1 MLFACHSAGI
11 LKQDSCGMT
20 KNIISFNSFITSMK
34 IQFLYISFAL
44 LSSAFLFT
52 SNAGG
57 VAAVQNKGYTGAPG
71 DEMLNPNTPKLCGSC
86 HTGGTYNPTATIQLL
101 DANNTPVTK
110 YNAGVTYTVRFT
122 ITAGAGTPAGYG
134 FQMIDIRNADSTNF
148 KGFVQGAQPAG
159 TQIGILTN
167 GRMYAEQTA
176 RSATNV
182 FNLKWKAA
190 TAGKGAITFYAV
202 GNAVNSNS
210 GTGGDSPTAS
220 IKATFAEQPT
230 GLNELENAV
239 TEFNLFPN
247 PTLENL
253 NVKMELQA
261 DKICEVLLTNAA
273 GKVVLATQWQLKSG
287 ANAQNIDMS
296 AYAAGQYQL
305 TLRSKD
311 GVFSK
316 SVYKF

>member
-1 MLFACHSAGI
+1 
-11 LKQDSCGMT
+11 
-20 KNIISFNSFITSMK
+20 MK
-34 IQFLYISFAL
+34 IQLLYTTFAL
-44 LSSAFLFT
+44 LSSALLLT

-71 DEMLNPNTPKLCGSC
+71 DEMVNPNTPKLCSSC
-86 HTGGTYNPTATIQLL
+86 HTGGAFNPTATIQLL
-101 DANNTPVTK
+101 DANNNPVTK
-110 YNAGVTYTVRFT
+110 YNPGITHTVRFT
-122 ITAGAGTPAGYG
+122 ITATGAPSAYG
-134 FQMIDIRNADSTNF
+134 FQMIDIRDADTTNF

-159 TQIGILTN
+159 TQIGITTN
-167 GRMYAEQTA
+167 GRMYAEHSM

-182 FNLKWKAA
+182 FNMKWKAPV
-190 TAGKGAITFYAV
+190 AGKGAISFYAV
-202 GNAVNSNS
+202 GNAVNSNG

-247 PTLENL
+247 PTLERL
-253 NVKMELQA
+253 NVKMELLT
-261 DKICEVLLTNAA
+261 DKICEVRLTDGV
-273 GKVVLATQWQLKSG
+273 GKVVMATQWQLKSG
-287 ANAQNIDMS
+287 SNQQNIDMS

-305 TLRSKD
+305 TLRSNE